1 MSEEL
6 MVSQNTLSGFQFSTV
21 PIDENLTDT
30 EYMVG
35 EIVVDVSG
43 SMGGHERKLEKML
56 ADITSMNKKLPT
68 ANKIMQRVSLFSS
81 GLKELHGTRL
91 VSNISDSEYNGK
103 IRTGGLT
110 ALNDAALYAL
120 ESSEKFCRDLMD
132 NDYDASAVIFVLT
145 DGGENDSRKATRD
158 AIEGKIASIR
168 KNEESMTSLTT
179 CLIGFNSSCAH
190 ILDQWKKDA
199 GFDVFI
205 DMKDVTP
212 SSLGKACN
220 LISQSFS
227 SASKQIGSTDTSKVI
242 QGMTI

>member
-1 MSEEL
+1 MSEEIF
-6 MVSQNTLSGFQFSTV
+6 VSQNTLSGFQFSAV
-21 PIDENLTDT
+21 PIDETLTDT

-35 EIVVDVSG
+35 EIIVDVSG
-43 SMGGHERKLEKML
+43 SMGGHERNLEKML

-91 VSNISDSEYNGK
+91 VNNISASEYDGK
-103 IRTGGLT
+103 IKAGGLT

-120 ESSEKFCRDLMD
+120 ESSEKFCHDLMD

-145 DGGENDSRKATRD
+145 DGGENSSRKAKLDDIRRS
-158 AIEGKIASIR
+158 IAGIR
-168 KNEESMTSLTT
+168 KSEGSMTSLTT
-179 CLIGFNSSCAH
+179 CLIGFDKNSASV
-190 ILDQWKKDA
+190 LNKWKQDA

-205 DMKDVTP
+205 DMEDVTP

-227 SASKQIGSTDTSKVI
+227 SASKQIGSADASQVI

>member
-1 MSEEL
+1 MSEEVL
-6 MVSQNTLSGFQFSTV
+6 VSQNTLSGFQFSAV

-43 SMGGHERKLEKML
+43 SMGGHERDLEKML
-56 ADITSMNKKLPT
+56 NDITLMNQKLPT

-81 GLKELHGTRL
+81 GVKELHGTRL
-91 VSNISDSEYNGK
+91 VNNITVNEYNGK
-103 IRTGGLT
+103 IKTGGLT
-110 ALNDAALYAL
+110 ALNDASLYAL
-120 ESSEKFCRDLMD
+120 EASEKFCRDLMD

-145 DGGENDSRKATRD
+145 DGGENDSRKAKTDDILKKIRD
-158 AIEGKIASIR
+158 IR
-168 KNEESMTSLTT
+168 QSEVAMTSLTT
-179 CLIGFNSSCAH
+179 CLIGLSNGQSH
-190 ILDQWKKDA
+190 ILDRWQKDS
-199 GFDVFI
+199 GFDVFVN
-205 DMKDVTP
+205 MKNVTP

-227 SASKQIGSTDTSKVI
+227 SASKQIGSADTSQVI